1 MAGDMGG
8 PPLTGYT
15 CTHMHPTC
23 VPPRRA
29 RSMYIRTRRA
39 LIIHS
44 AFCTLLPCL
53 ACLALPSLALVCCTP
68 HGIASPLSTVE
79 REFNGQAIF
88 GTPPEFC
95 CMGNRPHSLTVT
107 WFIRGLVSANPQAS
121 AVPRPL
127 RD

>member
-29 RSMYIRTRRA
+29 RPMYKRTRRA

-53 ACLALPSLALVCCTP
+53 ACSALPSLALVCCTP

-79 REFNGQAIF
+79 RVQRSGYIRHSARVLLYGQ
-88 GTPPEFC
+88 
-95 CMGNRPHSLTVT
+95 
-107 WFIRGLVSANPQAS
+107 QAS
-121 AVPRPL
+121 
-127 RD
+127 